1 VEQRFKD
8 AKVIISLPMARA
20 DDDAVNRKAQMLGLL
35 VKEKLRENQKITMC
49 DNSNLLYKGKPIN

>member
-1 VEQRFKD
+1 
-8 AKVIISLPMARA
+8 MARA

-49 DNSNLLYKGKPIN
+49 DNSNLSYNDKE